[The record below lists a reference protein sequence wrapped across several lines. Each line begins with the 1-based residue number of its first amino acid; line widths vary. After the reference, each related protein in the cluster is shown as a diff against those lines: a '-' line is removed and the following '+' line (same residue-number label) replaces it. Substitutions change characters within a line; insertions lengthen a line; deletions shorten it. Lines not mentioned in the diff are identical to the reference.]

1 MYESVLDES
10 SSELDPVSYPESSS
24 EDYSIDDIEQ
34 GREEPAV
41 TPLGDSSILED
52 EPAVTPLGDSS
63 FLQDEPLE
71 VARILNDPGETASDA
86 LILAKLQSI
95 DDHLTDLSSQVKV
108 NSDNQ
113 IAELQR
119 LQTIDHALYTG
130 LGVMIG
136 LLFAYAFYRWLS
148 RFF

>member
-10 SSELDPVSYPESSS
+10 SSELDLVSYPESSS

-41 TPLGDSSILED
+41 TPLGDSSILE
-52 EPAVTPLGDSS
+52 
-63 FLQDEPLE
+63 DEPLE

>member
-34 GREEPAV
+34 GRE
-41 TPLGDSSILED
+41 